1 MISDYSTLQSA
12 VASWLHRADLAQR
25 IPDFISLAGTRI
37 AVDLRLSNQQKVV
50 SGSSTGGVIALP
62 DDFRQAQALMI
73 PWGNTERE
81 LPLRPPAAVPTVQ
94 GASTAGYVVG
104 NTIVVNGEDVT
115 YRLVYFSG
123 VPALSDAS
131 PTNWVITT
139 YPNVYLYASL
149 LEAMPY
155 LRDDA
160 RINVWGAG
168 YQNAIG
174 ALAAQ
179 DDRLRYSHSRQ
190 TVSGATP

>member
-50 SGSSTGGVIALP
+50 SGSSAAGVIALP
-62 DDFRQAQALMI
+62 DDFRQAQALMV

-81 LPLRPPAAVPTVQ
+81 LPLRPPAAVPAVQ

-131 PTNWVITT
+131 PTNWVIST